1 MVGSNTVA
9 IRAMSA
15 ADLPGAYQLQLANYP
30 VFLVDR
36 LEAFASRMHTADSYC
51 LVASHEGA
59 LAGYLLA
66 HGWPRCAPP
75 GVDEVLP
82 AQHASEVLYI
92 HDLSVSSSAR
102 GLGVGRQ
109 LVEKA
114 LAQAGSSGLRTAELI
129 AVEGAA
135 SFWRGLGF
143 ADAPL
148 TAALAE
154 KLAAYGSEARWM
166 TRRIEA
172 A

>member
-1 MVGSNTVA
+1 MSASHPIA
-9 IRAMSA
+9 IRPMTA
-15 ADLPGAYQLQLANYP
+15 ADLPAAYQLQLANYP
-30 VFLVDR
+30 AFLVDR
-36 LEAFASRMHTADSYC
+36 PEAFASRVHIADSYC
-51 LVASHEGA
+51 LVASHDGA

-82 AQHASEVLYI
+82 AQNASEVLYI
-92 HDLSVSSSAR
+92 HDLSVSASAR

-114 LAQAGSSGLRTAELI
+114 LAQAGSSGLGTAELI

-143 ADAPL
+143 GDAPL

-154 KLAAYGSEARWM
+154 KLAAYGSAARWM
-166 TRRIEA
+166 IRRIEA